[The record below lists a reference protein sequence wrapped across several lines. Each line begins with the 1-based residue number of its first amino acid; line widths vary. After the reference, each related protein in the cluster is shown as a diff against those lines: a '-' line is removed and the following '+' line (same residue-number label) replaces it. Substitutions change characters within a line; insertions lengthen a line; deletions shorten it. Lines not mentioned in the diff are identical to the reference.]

1 MLQGGAKKLMS
12 FHIDRLT
19 DRNLREEETG
29 SKTGGAWAW
38 TRNLPSTL
46 FSKALPH
53 LLTKM
58 LLLIRARTAGQV
70 GRAFGSQCCLQ
81 VTSTWCV
88 LAS

>member
-38 TRNLPSTL
+38 TRNLPSMR
-46 FSKALPH
+46 SA
-53 LLTKM
+53 M
-58 LLLIRARTAGQV
+58 
-70 GRAFGSQCCLQ
+70 SQCFRKISL
-81 VTSTWCV
+81 TTISRMIWRGRRRKE
-88 LAS
+88 S